1 MKTPTASK
9 GSSLGNYIFE
19 LAVIV
24 LQNSV
29 ITHQIIFL
37 EIRTS

>member
-9 GSSLGNYIFE
+9 GSSLGNSIFE

-29 ITHQIIFL
+29 IAHQIIFF
-37 EIRTS
+37 EIRAS